1 MLDMQAV
8 RFDRYG
14 DIDVLVVRAVPRP
27 VPQPD
32 EVLVQVRAAG
42 INPGEA
48 KIRNAMFKDR
58 WPATFP
64 SGQGSDFAGV
74 VTMVGAD
81 VRGFVPGDEV
91 FGYVDT
97 RSSHAE
103 FVAVPA
109 TQIARKPPRLGWE
122 IAGALGVAGRTAVA
136 SVRALGSSA
145 NEVVAVSAAAG
156 GVGVLAVQLLVRA
169 GVTVLAIAGPSND
182 AWLSAH
188 GAVPVNHGPDL
199 ARRLA
204 AASPVGRI
212 DAFLDL
218 FGAPYVELAIREIG
232 VAPSRVD
239 TIVDFAGAARL
250 GAKTEGSADAGI
262 EDLSD
267 LAALLEQG
275 ALEFPI
281 AKAYPLADVRDAF
294 RDLEGGHTRGKI
306 VLVP

>member
-1 MLDMQAV
+1 MPDMQAV

-14 DIDVLVVRAVPRP
+14 DIDVLDVRVVPRP

-42 INPGEA
+42 INPGET
-48 KIRNAMFKDR
+48 KILNGMFKDR
-58 WPATFP
+58 WPSTFP

-74 VTMVGAD
+74 VTMAGAD
-81 VRGFVPGDEV
+81 ARGFGPGDEV

-97 RSSHAE
+97 RSSHAA
-103 FVAVPA
+103 FVAVPV
-109 TQIARKPPRLGWE
+109 TQIARKPPGLGWE
-122 IAGALGVAGRTAVA
+122 EAGALGVVGRTAVA
-136 SVRALGSSA
+136 SVRSLGLSA
-145 NEVVAVSAAAG
+145 NEGVAVSAAAG
-156 GVGVLAVQLLVRA
+156 GVGALAVQLLVRA

-218 FGAPYVELAIREIG
+218 FGAPYVELAIGEIG

-239 TIVDFAGAARL
+239 TIIDFAGAARL
-250 GAKTEGSADAGI
+250 GAKTEGSANAGI
-262 EDLSD
+262 EALSD
-267 LAALLEQG
+267 LAALIEQG
-275 ALEFPI
+275 AVELPI
-281 AKAYPLADVRDAF
+281 AKAYPLAEVRDAF
-294 RDLEGGHTRGKI
+294 RELKSGHTRGKI

>member
-14 DIDVLVVRAVPRP
+14 DIDVLEVRAVPRP
-27 VPQPD
+27 VAKPD

-48 KIRNAMFKDR
+48 KIRVGMFKDR
-58 WPATFP
+58 WPSTFP

-74 VTMVGAD
+74 VTVVGAD
-81 VRGFVPGDEV
+81 VRGFASGDEV

-103 FVAVPA
+103 FVVAPA
-109 TQIARKPPRLGWE
+109 AQVASKPPRLEWE
-122 IAGALGVAGRTAVA
+122 VAGALGVVGRTAA
-136 SVRALGSSA
+136 AAVRALGASA

-156 GVGVLAVQLLVRA
+156 GVGALAVQILVRA
-169 GVTVLAIAGPSND
+169 GATVLAIAGPSND

-199 ARRLA
+199 ARRLT
-204 AASPVGRI
+204 AASPAGQI
-212 DAFLDL
+212 AAFLDL
-218 FGAPYVELAIREIG
+218 FGPPYVELAIHELG
-232 VAPSRVD
+232 VAPSRVN
-239 TIVDFAGAARL
+239 TIIDFAGAARL
-250 GAKTEGSADAGI
+250 GAKTEGSANAGI
-262 EDLSD
+262 EELSD
-267 LAALLEQG
+267 LAALINDG
-275 ALEFPI
+275 ALELPI
-281 AKAYPLADVRDAF
+281 AKVYPLADVRDAF
-294 RDLEGGHTRGKI
+294 RDLESGHTRGKI